1 MDIRPPARPRPTADL
16 PRPVTV
22 PLAAEPTSTPVMPV
36 TQSSGPVESAP
47 NTKKPKKHRFKWA
60 VPVVAGL
67 LLALMATGGYVWWSL
82 QPRGGDGVD
91 QRITIASGESLQSI
105 AQNLKQH
112 KLIRSALTFELYTR
126 AVQAYP
132 NIKAGGFVLSSKQ
145 SVPEILHKITSDEK
159 GVYMVTIAP
168 GLTLEELADP
178 SIKNSLA
185 AQGFTD
191 QEIQAAYRASYKS
204 PLLRDKPA
212 GASLEGYI
220 FPETYRMDSHQTL
233 QDVFERTF
241 DELYGRLQRDKLIE
255 SYAAEGLNLH
265 QAITLASIVQMEV
278 TDKADQKQV
287 AQVFLRKK
295 KIGMML
301 GSDVTA
307 YYGAEVAGLER
318 SVFTDTPYN
327 TRLRTGLP
335 PGPISNVSRSS
346 LQAVANPAT
355 TNYLYFVAGD
365 DGITYFSKTL
375 KEHEALT
382 EAHCKELCKE

>member
-60 VPVVAGL
+60 IPVVAGL
-67 LLALMATGGYVWWSL
+67 LLALLATGGYVWWSL
-82 QPRGGDGVD
+82 QPRSGDGVD

-145 SVPEILHKITSDEK
+145 SVPEILYKITSDEK

-287 AQVFLRKK
+287 AQVFLTRQ

-301 GSDVTA
+301 GSDVTFMYA
-307 YYGAEVAGLER
+307 AKIMGVEP
-318 SVFTDTPYN
+318 SVSLDSPYN
-327 TRLRTGLP
+327 TRRYAGLP
-335 PGPISNVSRSS
+335 PGPIANVQYSA
-346 LQAVANPAT
+346 LEAVARPAPGD
-355 TNYLYFVAGD
+355 YLFFVAGD
-365 DGITYFSKTL
+365 DGTTHFSHTTE
-375 KEHEALT
+375 EHEAKIRAYCT
-382 EAHCKELCKE
+382 TLCQ

>member
-67 LLALMATGGYVWWSL
+67 LLALLATGGYVWWSL
-82 QPRGGDGVD
+82 QPRSGDGVD

-287 AQVFLRKK
+287 AQVFLTRQ

-301 GSDVTA
+301 GSDVTFMYA
-307 YYGAEVAGLER
+307 AKIMGVEP
-318 SVFTDTPYN
+318 SVSLDSPYN
-327 TRLRTGLP
+327 TRRYAGLP
-335 PGPISNVSRSS
+335 PGPIANVQYSA
-346 LQAVANPAT
+346 LEAVARPAPGD
-355 TNYLYFVAGD
+355 YLFFVAGD
-365 DGITYFSKTL
+365 DGTTHFSHTAE
-375 KEHEALT
+375 EHEAKIRAYCT
-382 EAHCKELCKE
+382 TLCQ

>member
-36 TQSSGPVESAP
+36 TQSSGPVESAH

-67 LLALMATGGYVWWSL
+67 LLALLATGGYVWWSL

-287 AQVFLRKK
+287 AQVFLTRQ

-301 GSDVTA
+301 GSDVTFMYA
-307 YYGAEVAGLER
+307 AKIMGVEP
-318 SVFTDTPYN
+318 SVSLDSPYN
-327 TRLRTGLP
+327 TRRYAGLP
-335 PGPISNVSRSS
+335 PGPIANVQYSA
-346 LQAVANPAT
+346 LEAVARPAPGD
-355 TNYLYFVAGD
+355 YLFFVAGD
-365 DGITYFSKTL
+365 DGTTHFSHTTE
-375 KEHEALT
+375 EHEAKT
-382 EAHCKELCKE
+382 RAYCTTLCQ

>member
-1 MDIRPPARPRPTADL
+1 MDIRPPARPRSTTDL
-16 PRPVTV
+16 PRPVTA

-36 TQSSGPVESAP
+36 AQSSGPVESVS

-67 LLALMATGGYVWWSL
+67 LLALLATGGYVWWSL

-278 TDKADQKQV
+278 TDEADQKQV
-287 AQVFLRKK
+287 AQVFLTRQ

-301 GSDVTA
+301 GSDVTFMYA
-307 YYGAEVAGLER
+307 AKIMGVEP
-318 SVFTDTPYN
+318 SVSLDSPYN
-327 TRLRTGLP
+327 TRRYAGLP
-335 PGPISNVSRSS
+335 PGPIANVQYSA
-346 LQAVANPAT
+346 LEAVARPAPGD
-355 TNYLYFVAGD
+355 YLFFVAGD
-365 DGITYFSKTL
+365 DGTTHFSHTAE
-375 KEHEALT
+375 EHEAKT
-382 EAHCKELCKE
+382 RAYCTTLCQ

>member
-36 TQSSGPVESAP
+36 AQSSGPVESAP

-67 LLALMATGGYVWWSL
+67 LLALLATGGYVWWSL
-82 QPRGGDGVD
+82 QPRSGDGVD

-178 SIKNSLA
+178 NIKNSLA

-278 TDKADQKQV
+278 TDEADQKQV
-287 AQVFLRKK
+287 AQVFLTRQ

-301 GSDVTA
+301 GSDVTFMYA
-307 YYGAEVAGLER
+307 AKIMGVEP
-318 SVFTDTPYN
+318 SVSLDSPYN
-327 TRLRTGLP
+327 TRRYAGLP
-335 PGPISNVSRSS
+335 PGPIANVQYSA
-346 LQAVANPAT
+346 LEAVARPAPGD
-355 TNYLYFVAGD
+355 YLFFVAGD
-365 DGITYFSKTL
+365 DGTTHFSHTAE
-375 KEHEALT
+375 EHEAKT
-382 EAHCKELCKE
+382 RAYCTTLCQ

>member
-1 MDIRPPARPRPTADL
+1 M
-16 PRPVTV
+16 
-22 PLAAEPTSTPVMPV
+22 
-36 TQSSGPVESAP
+36 
-47 NTKKPKKHRFKWA
+47 H
-60 VPVVAGL
+60 
-67 LLALMATGGYVWWSL
+67 
-82 QPRGGDGVD
+82 
-91 QRITIASGESLQSI
+91 SI

-287 AQVFLRKK
+287 AQVFLRRQ

-301 GSDVTA
+301 GSDVTFMYA
-307 YYGAEVAGLER
+307 AKIMGVEP
-318 SVFTDTPYN
+318 SVSLDSPYN
-327 TRLRTGLP
+327 TRRYAGLP
-335 PGPISNVSRSS
+335 PGPIANVQYSA
-346 LQAVANPAT
+346 LEAVARPAPGD
-355 TNYLYFVAGD
+355 YLFFVAGD
-365 DGITYFSKTL
+365 DGTTHFSHTTE
-375 KEHEALT
+375 EHEAKSRAYCT
-382 EAHCKELCKE
+382 TLCQ